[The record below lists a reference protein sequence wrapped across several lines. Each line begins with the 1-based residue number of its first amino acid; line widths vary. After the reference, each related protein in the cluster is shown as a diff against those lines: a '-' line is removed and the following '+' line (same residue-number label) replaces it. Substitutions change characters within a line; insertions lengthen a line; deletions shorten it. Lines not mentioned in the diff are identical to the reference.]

1 MIPIVG
7 LSGGI
12 GSGKS
17 TVSAMLDELGALIV
31 DADAIVHELQA
42 PGMPLLREIAE
53 AFGEHMIDPTG
64 ALDRAALGD
73 VVFRDPGARRALG
86 EIMHPPV
93 IAEMVRR
100 TEQGVEDR
108 HPLVVLDIPLLFEGK
123 QAGTGSAVA
132 FDYDALVAVWVPRH
146 VQIARTMARDG
157 CDEAEA
163 ERRVKAQ
170 LDIDEKR
177 RMATHVIDNSGHL
190 DDTREQVEQLYE
202 ELAWLEAH
210 AEDHE
215 EPAPTDKN

>member
-1 MIPIVG
+1 MTPIVG

-17 TVSAMLDELGALIV
+17 TVSSMLDELGALIV

-42 PGMPLLREIAE
+42 PGMPLLRQIAE
-53 AFGEHMIDPTG
+53 AFGDEMIDENG
-64 ALDRAALGD
+64 ALDRAALGA
-73 VVFRDPGARRALG
+73 VVFRDPGARRTLG

-100 TEQGVEDR
+100 TDQGGQDR

-132 FDYDALVAVWVPRH
+132 FDYDALVAVWVPRQL
-146 VQIARTMARDG
+146 QIQRTMARDG

-163 ERRVKAQ
+163 ERRVNAQ

-177 RMATHVIDNSGHL
+177 RMATHVIDNSGTV
-190 DDTREQVEQLYE
+190 DDTLRQVEALYD
-202 ELAWLEAH
+202 ELAWIAAH
-210 AEDHE
+210 PGEDAGE
-215 EPAPTDKN
+215 QRTD